1 MYMEWV
7 IYGNSTAYGDS
18 FAAGIGGVSA
28 VENTYVKTGYLRVY
42 KESGY
47 GLNIMLNGEKLES
60 RPL

>member
-1 MYMEWV
+1 MEWV

-47 GLNIMLNGEKLES
+47 GPEYNAERRKAGIQTL
-60 RPL
+60 